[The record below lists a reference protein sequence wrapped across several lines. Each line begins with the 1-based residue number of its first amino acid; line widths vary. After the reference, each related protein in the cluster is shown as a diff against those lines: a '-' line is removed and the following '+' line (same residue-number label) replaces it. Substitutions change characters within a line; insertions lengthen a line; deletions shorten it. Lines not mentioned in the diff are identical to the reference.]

1 MQRAVVESGGAV
13 PSPATGGWLSP
24 EGRYWPCPD
33 CEHQQAADAI
43 VRNVG
48 LPTDRDAEKVLEE
61 AGWVHVSDNG
71 MVHSF
76 LGATVLFPDFTQ
88 AQLDVMFDLACAHPS
103 MRKELLEELDGA
115 RERSEREAVPHRCR
129 TTRVGQTSSYGS
141 RWPTSRGE
149 SRSSSR

>member
-88 AQLDVMFDLACAHPS
+88 AQLNAMFDLARTYPS
-103 MRKELLEELDGA
+103 MRRELLDELESA
-115 RERSEREAVPHRCR
+115 RERSEREGMPHRCR
-129 TTRVGQTSSYGS
+129 TTGVGRTSNFGS
-141 RWPTSRGE
+141 RSRTSRGE
-149 SRSSSR
+149 SPSSSR